1 MGISASIVVE
11 TVVAIVGDISSL
23 MSGICLEELCTISSN
38 KQATNR
44 QHFKLLIFLDQGYF
58 LDDEEHASRTFVDE
72 L

>member
-11 TVVAIVGDISSL
+11 TVVAIVGDIL
-23 MSGICLEELCTISSN
+23 NSGISLEELCTISSN

-44 QHFKLLIFLDQGYF
+44 QHFKLLIFLDQEYL
-58 LDDEEHASRTFVDE
+58 LDNEEHASRTFVDE